1 MRALAVLFI
10 FLVAALPARA
20 TTPELARTLDAEI
33 AADWARDLRA
43 QFEDFHRFPEL
54 GFQETRTAAL
64 MARHLRA
71 VPGMVVTEKVARTG
85 VVGVLRN
92 GEGPVVMLRA
102 DMDGL
107 PVKERSGLPY
117 ASVHKQVDAD
127 GNEQWTMHA
136 CGHDTHITGLIAT
149 ARRLAAHKEKWAGT
163 VVFVV
168 QPAEELLGGA
178 REMVVD
184 GLYTRFPKPTYA
196 LAWHVGAGLET
207 GRISFSDTIQYSSSD
222 AVDIIVKGVGA
233 HGASPHSGRDPI
245 VIGAAII
252 QALQTIRSREVS
264 PLVPAVVTVGVF
276 EAGTARNII
285 PERARLELTLRA
297 NDEETRAQLIDAVKR
312 VATNTARAHGV
323 AEADLPEVIVKGGT
337 PTTQNTP
344 ALAQRLRPMLA
355 RAMGEAAIV
364 PFRQQGMGA
373 EDFAFFI
380 ERMHGIQGLYFGVG
394 GTPPADLE
402 AARNGGPP
410 VASHHSPLFKVD
422 GEAAVRTGSLA
433 MTLAV
438 LDLLARPGTGTAGA
452 AAGNQGNAP

>member
-1 MRALAVLFI
+1 MRR
-10 FLVAALPARA
+10 VAIAIAMLLGGAAHA
-20 TTPELARTLDAEI
+20 TTPEIARTLEAEI
-33 AADWARDLRA
+33 AADWTKDLRA
-43 QFEDFHRFPEL
+43 QFEDFHRHPEL

-71 VPGMVVTEKVARTG
+71 IPGMAVTEKVGRTG

-92 GEGPVVMLRA
+92 GDGPVVLLRA

-107 PVKERSGLPY
+107 PVQERSGLPF
-117 ASVHKQVDAD
+117 ASTHSQTDAD
-127 GNEQWTMHA
+127 GETLPTMHA

-149 ARRLAAHKEKWAGT
+149 ARRLAAHRDKWAGT

-168 QPAEELLGGA
+168 QPAEETLGGA

-184 GLYTRFPKPTYA
+184 GLYTRFPKPQYA

-207 GRISFSDTIQYSSSD
+207 GRVSFSDAIQYSSSD
-222 AVDIIVKGVGA
+222 AIDIIVKGVGA
-233 HGASPHSGRDPI
+233 HGASPHSGKDPI
-245 VIGAAII
+245 VIGSAIV
-252 QALQTIRSREVS
+252 QALQTIRSREIS

-285 PERARLELTLRA
+285 PERAKLELTLRA
-297 NDEETRAQLIDAVKR
+297 NDEETRAQLIEAVKR

-323 AEADLPEVIVKGGT
+323 ADADLPEVIVRNGT

-344 ALAQRLRPMLA
+344 ALAQRLRPMLQ
-355 RAMGEAAIV
+355 RTMGDAAVV

-373 EDFAFFI
+373 EDFAFFV

-394 GTPPADLE
+394 GTPRADIE

-410 VASHHSPLFKVD
+410 VPSHHSPLFKVD
-422 GEAAVRTGSLA
+422 GEAAVKTGSRA
-433 MTLAV
+433 MTLAA
-438 LDLLARPGTGTAGA
+438 LELLAKPGVA
-452 AAGNQGNAP
+452 ADASGKGEGVAQ

>member
-1 MRALAVLFI
+1 MRILALALVL
-10 FLVAALPARA
+10 LAAAPAGA
-20 TTPELARTLDAEI
+20 TTPEVARTLEAEI

-43 QFEDFHRFPEL
+43 RFEDFHRHPEL
-54 GFQETRTAAL
+54 GFQETRTAAI
-64 MARHLRA
+64 MARELRA
-71 VPGMVVTEKVARTG
+71 IRGMEVTERVGRTG

-92 GEGPVVMLRA
+92 GAGPVVLLRA

-107 PVKERSGLPY
+107 PVQERSGLPH

-127 GNEQWTMHA
+127 GQEQFTMHA

-149 ARRLAAHKEKWAGT
+149 ARRLAAHRDKWAGT

-178 REMVVD
+178 RAMVLD

-196 LAWHVGAGLET
+196 LAWHVAAGLET
-207 GRISFSDTIQYSSSD
+207 GRVSFADTIQYSSSD

-233 HGASPHSGRDPI
+233 HGASPHAGRDPI
-245 VIGAAII
+245 VIASAIV
-252 QALQTIRSREVS
+252 QALQTIRSREIS

-297 NDEETRAQLIDAVKR
+297 NDEETRAQLIEAVRR
-312 VATNTARAHGV
+312 VAINTARAHG
-323 AEADLPEVIVKGGT
+323 ATEADLPEIVQREGT

-344 ALAQRLRPMLA
+344 ALAQRV
-355 RAMGEAAIV
+355 RAMFQRSMGEAAVV

-373 EDFAFFI
+373 EDFAFFV
-380 ERMHGIQGLYFGVG
+380 ERLHGIQGLYFAVG
-394 GTPPADLE
+394 GTPRDEIE

-410 VASHHSPLFKVD
+410 VASHHSPLFRVD
-422 GEAAVRTGSLA
+422 GEAAVATGARA

-438 LDLLARPGTGTAGA
+438 LDLLAPRSGEAVA
-452 AAGNQGNAP
+452 H